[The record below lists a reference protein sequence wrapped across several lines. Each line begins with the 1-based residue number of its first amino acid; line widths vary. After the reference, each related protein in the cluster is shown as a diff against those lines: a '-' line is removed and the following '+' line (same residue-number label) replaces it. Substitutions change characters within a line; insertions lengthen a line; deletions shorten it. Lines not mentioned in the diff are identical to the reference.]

1 MVFDFSTLD
10 YVEAPMLL
18 LKNLDGTVI
27 QPLGYAY
34 EVTAKLLYNEVS
46 ELHFKVP
53 AYVDGVETP
62 HYADLTSMRLVD
74 WMGMGQFI
82 LVNPKTQ
89 SDGISEY
96 KDCTAYSL
104 EHELNYKQI
113 YMEEGTYDF
122 WNPVAQENTVLGII
136 ISLLPLWSVGEVDEA
151 LWGKYRTFGV
161 DNESVYDF
169 IKNTAQ
175 ETYQCVFDFDTYNR
189 RINVRSVASDVATD
203 PVFLSLDNL
212 VQELEITEDTDNIF
226 TCLDVNGA
234 DGVDIRSVNPLGTN
248 KIYNLDYFMGHNYFT
263 DEMVQKWNSWKTTY
277 EDNQQLYYN
286 TTIEKVLQ
294 EARLETEK
302 AALTKLESELSQY
315 TTLQST
321 YIEAAAQGIDR
332 TTELKAIKQ
341 KIADAE
347 DAIEVQNALLKTIM
361 NNIDALLNQ
370 QKSINQTCSFSAFFT
385 DAEQKLLG
393 LHIKE
398 SAISEDSFVYQQ
410 VSSYT
415 AEDIAKTSQKVS
427 GTFTGGTVTRVKNTA
442 NKEIYSIRGGSVDL
456 TVDDGAIAAKVVRGA
471 LECKEDGSYVATAYL
486 NAGTYGGLSF
496 PSGCISLTGTGCSL
510 SSDVKAD
517 PDISGSYKEGTEVS
531 VVSGASNL
539 YFTINATEYAKRSVE
554 WDLMEFG
561 QEQLRE
567 MSYPSYTFSLNS
579 SNFLAL
585 DEFLAFKNNFHLG
598 RKVYLEMPDGSVLA
612 PIVIGAEIEMDDPSK
627 LTLVFCDTYS
637 ASDEAMKLVNILGES
652 VTVSKTTAANR
663 FNYSAFVDTGASTSV
678 RDFMQSAIDYSKNKI
693 LSADGQ
699 GITIDNSGITLKKTN
714 ASGTGFDPEQIK
726 MINNSIVFTGDNWS
740 TVKMAIGKF
749 QDENAGDVW
758 GVVAPAIVG
767 TLLAGSNLVI
777 ESAKKD
783 GGVSVFRVDADGAK
797 LYNSRF
803 DLVNEYSAGSS
814 GQISL
819 IPHIGFV
826 GGKTTSTTPLFSFD
840 ENGNPTGLK
849 TVGGNTITSAANI
862 KKDDLPNANF
872 YVDMDGN
879 AYFKGTVIATDGKF
893 TGTVIAKDGSFTGV
907 VNAKDLQL
915 DGTSISNIFKA
926 QPDEQGDLD
935 YLQIGSITIDGKTG
949 SISFNGSTEIV
960 QVQYALSASGPW
972 QDEWNNSWNNVV
984 VYARYSYDGGATW
997 GAAIQIQSVNGQDG
1011 EDGSDARVPS
1021 YIKST
1026 YIDSTRIM
1034 SPKLIGND
1042 LYAVNAFHVG
1052 DVDSSGE
1059 PTGTEYGSFGYA
1071 TGRKIVNGGSGTE
1084 TTYGVALAANN
1095 VSLRNGIITFESS
1108 GSYFIA
1114 TDGGVR
1120 MQCDDHKVTCTPT
1133 GVYIDGQKFS
1143 GSATAVFG

>member
-96 KDCTAYSL
+96 KECTAYSL

-136 ISLLPLWSVGEVDEA
+136 ISLLPLWSIGEVDES

-332 TTELKAIKQ
+332 TTELKEIKQ
-341 KIADAE
+341 KIADTE
-347 DAIEVQNALLKTIM
+347 DAIEVQNALLETIM

-415 AEDIAKTSQKVS
+415 AEDIAKTSQQVS
-427 GTFTGGTVTRVKNTA
+427 GTFSGGTVTRVKNTA

-456 TVDDGAIAAKVVRGA
+456 TVDDGKIAAKVVRGA

-486 NAGTYGGLSF
+486 NAGTYGELSF
-496 PSGCISLTGTGCSL
+496 PSGCISLTGIGCKL
-510 SSDVKAD
+510 SSDVKAN
-517 PDISGSYKEGTEVS
+517 PDISGSYTEGTEVS
-531 VVSGASNL
+531 VASGASNL

-567 MSYPSYTFSLNS
+567 MSYPSYTFSLDS

-598 RKVYLEMPDGSVLA
+598 RKVYLEMPDGSVLS

-699 GITIDNSGITLKKTN
+699 GITMDNSGITLKKANT
-714 ASGTGFDPEQIK
+714 SGTGFDPEQIK

-749 QDENAGDVW
+749 HDENAGDVW

-783 GGVSVFRVDADGAK
+783 GGVSVFRVDADGAR

-819 IPHIGFV
+819 IPNIGFV
-826 GGKTTSTTPLFSFD
+826 GGKTTSFAPLFAFD
-840 ENGNPTGLK
+840 ENGNPTGLL

-862 KKDDLPNANF
+862 KTDDLPNANF

-893 TGTVIAKDGSFTGV
+893 TGTVIAKDGEFSGAIKASTLEGELVGKNGGALKGV
-907 VNAKDLQL
+907 SLGIGGSNYNNFVVDSNGNVTMNGNINLSGGNITWGKNAPDSGLTEDEVKALIDQY
-915 DGTSISNIFKA
+915 GTSW
-926 QPDEQGDLD
+926 PD
-935 YLQIGSITIDGKTG
+935 YI
-949 SISFNGSTEIV
+949 
-960 QVQYALSASGPW
+960 
-972 QDEWNNSWNNVV
+972 
-984 VYARYSYDGGATW
+984 YD
-997 GAAIQIQSVNGQDG
+997 
-1011 EDGSDARVPS
+1011 
-1021 YIKST
+1021 T
-1026 YIDSTRIM
+1026 YIDSTEVK
-1034 SPKLIGND
+1034 SPKITGNNIRA
-1042 LYAVNAFHVG
+1042 LRAFEV
-1052 DVDSSGE
+1052 
-1059 PTGTEYGSFGYA
+1059 
-1071 TGRKIVNGGSGTE
+1071 GSGDGYMGRAKGRAIVDDGWGPSSV
-1084 TTYGVALAANN
+1084 TTYGVAL
-1095 VSLRNGIITFESS
+1095 SS
-1108 GSYFIA
+1108 GGSLDDGTIEFDTSGNYLIA
-1114 TDGGVR
+1114 TDSGAR
-1120 MQCDDHKVTCTPT
+1120 MTVNTGSRRNDITVTGSSATMSYNDINMIRVDSSGCHYTT
-1133 GVYIDGQKFS
+1133 DGTNWKEIGS
-1143 GSATAVFG
+1143 GSGGNVVAVWGS

>member
-96 KDCTAYSL
+96 KECTAYSL
-104 EHELNYKQI
+104 EPELNYKQI

-136 ISLLPLWSVGEVDEA
+136 ISLLPLWSIGEVDEA

-248 KIYNLDYFMGHNYFT
+248 KIYNLDYFMSHSYFT
-263 DEMVQKWNSWKTTY
+263 DEMVQKWNSWKSTY

-332 TTELKAIKQ
+332 TAKLKEIKQ

-347 DAIEVQNALLKTIM
+347 DAIEVKNALLETIM

-415 AEDIAKTSQKVS
+415 AEDIAKTSQQVS
-427 GTFTGGTVTRVKNTA
+427 GTFSGGTVTRVKNTA

-456 TVDDGAIAAKVVRGA
+456 TVDDGKIAAKVVRGA

-486 NAGTYGGLSF
+486 NAGTYGELSF
-496 PSGCISLTGTGCSL
+496 PSGCISLTGIGCKL

-531 VVSGASNL
+531 VASGASNL

-554 WDLMEFG
+554 WDLMEF
-561 QEQLRE
+561 R
-567 MSYPSYTFSLNS
+567 P
-579 SNFLAL
+579 
-585 DEFLAFKNNFHLG
+585 H
-598 RKVYLEMPDGSVLA
+598 
-612 PIVIGAEIEMDDPSK
+612 
-627 LTLVFCDTYS
+627 
-637 ASDEAMKLVNILGES
+637 
-652 VTVSKTTAANR
+652 
-663 FNYSAFVDTGASTSV
+663 
-678 RDFMQSAIDYSKNKI
+678 RD
-693 LSADGQ
+693 
-699 GITIDNSGITLKKTN
+699 
-714 ASGTGFDPEQIK
+714 
-726 MINNSIVFTGDNWS
+726 
-740 TVKMAIGKF
+740 
-749 QDENAGDVW
+749 
-758 GVVAPAIVG
+758 
-767 TLLAGSNLVI
+767 
-777 ESAKKD
+777 
-783 GGVSVFRVDADGAK
+783 RC
-797 LYNSRF
+797 
-803 DLVNEYSAGSS
+803 
-814 GQISL
+814 
-819 IPHIGFV
+819 
-826 GGKTTSTTPLFSFD
+826 
-840 ENGNPTGLK
+840 GN
-849 TVGGNTITSAANI
+849 
-862 KKDDLPNANF
+862 
-872 YVDMDGN
+872 
-879 AYFKGTVIATDGKF
+879 
-893 TGTVIAKDGSFTGV
+893 
-907 VNAKDLQL
+907 
-915 DGTSISNIFKA
+915 
-926 QPDEQGDLD
+926 
-935 YLQIGSITIDGKTG
+935 
-949 SISFNGSTEIV
+949 
-960 QVQYALSASGPW
+960 
-972 QDEWNNSWNNVV
+972 
-984 VYARYSYDGGATW
+984 
-997 GAAIQIQSVNGQDG
+997 
-1011 EDGSDARVPS
+1011 
-1021 YIKST
+1021 
-1026 YIDSTRIM
+1026 
-1034 SPKLIGND
+1034 
-1042 LYAVNAFHVG
+1042 
-1052 DVDSSGE
+1052 
-1059 PTGTEYGSFGYA
+1059 
-1071 TGRKIVNGGSGTE
+1071 
-1084 TTYGVALAANN
+1084 
-1095 VSLRNGIITFESS
+1095 
-1108 GSYFIA
+1108 
-1114 TDGGVR
+1114 
-1120 MQCDDHKVTCTPT
+1120 
-1133 GVYIDGQKFS
+1133 
-1143 GSATAVFG
+1143 